1 MREHSYAT
9 YIMSSKTGVLYI
21 GVTNDLPYRV
31 WQHKTGA
38 VEGFTKKYLCHG
50 LVYYERYQFVQSAIA
65 REKELKGW
73 TRAKKIALIESVNPR
88 WRDLSEAWGKQFL
101 MQGQSMKETDEAS
114 ARRIK
119 LGTKEQ
125 WLPKPHD

>member
-1 MREHSYAT
+1 MIFHIACGNTRRALLRDSQRNT
-9 YIMSSKTGVLYI
+9 CVTGSCITSGINSL
-21 GVTNDLPYRV
+21 
-31 WQHKTGA
+31 
-38 VEGFTKKYLCHG
+38 
-50 LVYYERYQFVQSAIA
+50 QSAIA

-125 WLPKPHD
+125 WLPKPYD